1 MLIFNV
7 HNGLST
13 MQFDFSGWDCI
24 YLIFKGIPF
33 DPAEALQPFMDMH
46 TQNISEQQ
54 MLVKTKATK
63 TFSHCGI
70 TDLVNKLFTINA
82 ALFYKSLFFE

>member
-33 DPAEALQPFMDMH
+33 DPAEALQPFMD
-46 TQNISEQQ
+46 I
-54 MLVKTKATK
+54 LKTSQSNKCLLRQRP
-63 TFSHCGI
+63 H
-70 TDLVNKLFTINA
+70 KLFLIVA
-82 ALFYKSLFFE
+82 SLTW